1 MAEDVGAPRGWRKRI
16 SACAPSLVPSTTV
29 RAHAHLFFPTAIG
42 LCGLAWNDIG
52 LTAFALPGRDV
63 AGTAG
68 VSPPAGAEDP
78 ALCLEKAPAWIREL
92 VAQVRGT
99 CPANCRTS
107 PACRWITGRCHP
119 SPGAFMRRP
128 GPWRPARPALW
139 RAGRDDGGAAGA
151 SRAIGAAL
159 GANPWSL
166 IVPCHRI
173 LGAKGRLTGF
183 SAAGGV
189 VTKARL
195 LVIEGAQLLAE

>member
-1 MAEDVGAPRGWRKRI
+1 MP
-16 SACAPSLVPSTTV
+16 
-29 RAHAHLFFPTAIG
+29 HLFFPTAFG
-42 LCGLAWNDIG
+42 LCGLAWNDTG

-63 AGTAG
+63 PGSADSLAGP
-68 VSPPAGAEDP
+68 VGAEDP
-78 ALCLEKAPAWIREL
+78 ALGLEGAPAWIREL
-92 VAQVRGT
+92 VAQVQQHLSGELQNFTGVPLDYGPVSPFARRVYEAT
-99 CPANCRTS
+99 RTV
-107 PACRWITGRCHP
+107 A
-119 SPGAFMRRP
+119 
-128 GPWRPARPALW
+128 
-139 RAGRDDGGAAGA
+139 AGQTRTYGELAEMMEEPPGA